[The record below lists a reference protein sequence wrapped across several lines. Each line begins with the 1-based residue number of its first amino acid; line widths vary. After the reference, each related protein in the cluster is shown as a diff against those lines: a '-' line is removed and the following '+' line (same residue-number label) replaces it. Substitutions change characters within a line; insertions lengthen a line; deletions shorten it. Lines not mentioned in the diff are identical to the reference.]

1 MAKGD
6 YLAAQVSSI
15 VNDAIADA
23 LGENAAIT
31 SLDTTDIV
39 SLGKQLSNM
48 NLLDGWYA
56 ALANRIVKTV
66 YFVRVYGE
74 RQRSVLRDEH
84 EYGAFVQ
91 KVYYKMPDLVDNPEF
106 KIPQAPVSPSTTY
119 TYNQSSPY
127 DVSTTI
133 EVSASIFGGQ
143 GTVALEF
150 VRPVD
155 QIRTA
160 FLSSAEMIRFIDGL
174 YLAAENKIK
183 LAEEELTDM
192 AVNTAMAYDINAGL
206 VRNLLT
212 EYNATLPQSA
222 TPLTAAEAMRD
233 ADFLRYAA
241 MEIKM
246 AIDFMGE
253 MSVVYNAAGY
263 ETFTSKENIVV
274 EMLSMFN
281 AFSEI
286 YLQSDTFHKELVEL
300 PRFEPVPR
308 WQRLDNS
315 VTQTFEDV
323 SSIKIEHD
331 DINSGTA
338 IAQSGIVCF
347 IHDVEHVAAYFGHRR
362 TWEMYNQRQDLYV
375 HGDTMRKGYAIDGH
389 ANGLVFVVADVSNES
404 AGDSKESKKTTKKA

>member
-1 MAKGD
+1 MPSAKAN
-6 YLAAQVSSI
+6 YIIKQKYQV
-15 VNDAIADA
+15 VNDAIEDA
-23 LGENAAIT
+23 LGQNSSIT
-31 SLDTTDIV
+31 KLDTSDLV
-39 SLGKQLSNM
+39 SLGKQLSDM
-48 NLLDGWYA
+48 NLLEGFFG

-66 YFVRVYGE
+66 YFVRVYGQ

-91 KVYYKMPDLVDNPEF
+91 KVYYTAPDFVANTEYG
-106 KIPQAPVSPSTTY
+106 IPQAPVSPSTVY
-119 TYNQSSPY
+119 TYNQTSPY
-127 DVSTTI
+127 DVSATV

-143 GTVALEF
+143 GTISLEF
-150 VRPVD
+150 VRPID

-160 FLSSAEMIRFIDGL
+160 FISEAEMIRFIDGI
-174 YLAAENKIK
+174 YVVAENKIK

-212 EYNATLPQSA
+212 EYNALLPQSA
-222 TPLTAAEAMRD
+222 TPLTAAGAMRD

-263 ETFTSKENIVV
+263 QTFTDRENLVV

-286 YLQSDTFHKELVEL
+286 YLQSDTFHKELDEL

-308 WQRLDNS
+308 WQRLDDS
-315 VTQTFEDV
+315 VTQSFSDV
-323 SSIKIEHD
+323 SSISVENGSLD
-331 DINSGTA
+331 VT
-338 IAQSGIVCF
+338 QSGIICF
-347 IHDVEHVAAYFGHRR
+347 IHDIEHVAAYFGHRR
-362 TWEMYNQRQDLYV
+362 TWEKYNERDDV
-375 HGDTMRKGYAIDGH
+375 MIHGDKLRKGFAVDGH
-389 ANGLVFVVADVSNES
+389 ANGLVFIVADPPSEGNN
-404 AGDSKESKKTTKKA
+404 KKASTKTK

>member
-1 MAKGD
+1 MNLSKIARGVRTD
-6 YLAAQVSSI
+6 ARANYLISQKYAV

-23 LGENAAIT
+23 LGENASIT
-31 SLDTTDIV
+31 ELDTTGLV
-39 SLGKQLSNM
+39 NFGSQLESM
-48 NLLDGWYA
+48 GLLEGFFG
-56 ALANRIVKTV
+56 ALANRIVKTI

-74 RQRSVLRDEH
+74 RRRSVLRDEH
-84 EYGAFVQ
+84 EFGAFVQ
-91 KVYYKMPDLVDNPEF
+91 KVYYKMPDLVANPEYQ
-106 KIPQAPVSPSTTY
+106 IPQAPVAPATAY

-127 DVSTTI
+127 DVNTTI
-133 EVSASIFGGQ
+133 EVSCSVYGGQ
-143 GTVALEF
+143 GTLALEF

-160 FLSSAEMIRFIDGL
+160 FLSEAEMIRFIDGL

-183 LAEEELTDM
+183 LAEEEVTDM

-212 EYNATLPQSA
+212 EYNALLPEG
-222 TPLTAAEAMRD
+222 TDPLTADAAMRD

-241 MEIKM
+241 MEIKQ

-253 MSVVYNAAGY
+253 MSVVYNAEGY
-263 ETFTSKENIVV
+263 ETFTDRENLVV

-281 AFSEI
+281 AFSEV

-315 VTQTFEDV
+315 VKQSFEDV
-323 SSIKIEHD
+323 SSINVSND
-331 DINSGTA
+331 AINSGTA
-338 IAQSGIVCF
+338 IEQAGIICF

-362 TWEMYNQRQDLYV
+362 TWEKYNERQDLYI
-375 HGDTMRKGYAIDGH
+375 HGDTMRKGFAVDGH
-389 ANGLVFVVADVSNES
+389 ANGLVFVVADES
-404 AGDSKESKKTTKKA
+404 

>member
-1 MAKGD
+1 MAKNVVKNLRTD
-6 YLAAQVSSI
+6 ARANYLVSQKYAV

-23 LGENAAIT
+23 LGENASIT
-31 SLDTTDIV
+31 ELDTTGLV
-39 SLGKQLSNM
+39 NFGSQLESM
-48 NLLDGWYA
+48 GLLEGFFG
-56 ALANRIVKTV
+56 ALANRIVKTI

-74 RQRSVLRDEH
+74 RRRSVLRDEH
-84 EYGAFVQ
+84 EFGAFVQ
-91 KVYYKMPDLVDNPEF
+91 KVYYKMPDLVANPEYQ
-106 KIPQAPVSPSTTY
+106 IPQAPVSPATAY

-127 DVSTTI
+127 DVNTTI
-133 EVSASIFGGQ
+133 EVSCSVYGGQ
-143 GTVALEF
+143 GTLALEF

-160 FLSSAEMIRFIDGL
+160 FLSEAEMIRFIDGL

-183 LAEEELTDM
+183 LAEEEVTDM

-212 EYNATLPQSA
+212 EYNALLPESA
-222 TPLTAAEAMRD
+222 EPLTADAAMRD

-241 MEIKM
+241 MEIKQ

-253 MSVVYNAAGY
+253 MSVVYNAEGY
-263 ETFTSKENIVV
+263 ETFTDRENLVV

-281 AFSEI
+281 AFSEV

-315 VTQTFEDV
+315 VKQSFEDV
-323 SSIKIEHD
+323 SSINVSND
-331 DINSGTA
+331 AINSGTA
-338 IAQSGIVCF
+338 VEQAGIICF

-362 TWEMYNQRQDLYV
+362 TWEKYNERQDLYI
-375 HGDTMRKGYAIDGH
+375 HGDTMRKGFAVDGH
-389 ANGLVFVVADVSNES
+389 ANGLVFVVADES
-404 AGDSKESKKTTKKA
+404 E